1 MSHRIKR
8 IRAAQGTA
16 SGKVFPVMFSPGRIG
31 KLVLK
36 NRLLMPPMVLNYAD
50 ADGKV
55 NRRYVDHIER
65 VARGG
70 VGGIILEASFIRQ
83 DGKGFVNE
91 LGIHEDACIPG
102 LKKLVEAAH
111 AHGVMI
117 GQQLYHGGRQ
127 TSSKTTGAQPVAPS
141 PLPDPTVNELPRELT
156 VEEIAELVEA
166 YGKAAARSKSAGMD
180 FVEIHGAHGYLITQ
194 FLSPFSNRRTDA
206 YGGSAAKRMRFLSE
220 TCAAVRKAVGPDYPV
235 TVRLSGEEMVEG
247 GLTLLDTINIA
258 KHLEGIGIDG
268 VHVSAGNYA
277 SYARGY
283 MIPPMA
289 MPDGTL
295 EYLARAVKGSVKI
308 PVVAV
313 AKIRDPKL
321 AEKILK
327 NGEADFIALG
337 RTLLADPEWPNKA
350 AASKLDEIN
359 PCIACNQGCISRLF
373 AQQDV
378 WCTVNPETG
387 REAMFAEPP
396 AAKKTVVVVGGGPG
410 GMAAAKTAAER
421 GHKVILYEKRP
432 KLGGQLF
439 AAEAAPHR
447 QGWKELRQALARDVK
462 RLGVDI
468 RLKREFFPAMAAA
481 DKADTV
487 ILAIGSTATIPKIPG
502 IGHTNV
508 VTSRDLLEGR
518 AKAKGDVVVVGGG
531 CAGAQTAE
539 YLASGGHDVKIVEA
553 AGALA
558 ADAPTDDR
566 FLLLGRLGRLKVKI
580 HLETAL
586 MSIGPKSV
594 TVESPAGPKTLKA
607 DTVVLCLGS
616 HPNDGLT
623 AELKTVVRDVKVV
636 GDAVSARRV
645 TDAVT
650 EGALA
655 ALAL

>member
-1 MSHRIKR
+1 MK
-8 IRAAQGTA
+8 
-16 SGKVFPVMFSPGRIG
+16 FPSIFSPGRIG
-31 KLVLK
+31 KLALK

-50 ADGKV
+50 ADGKATK
-55 NRRYVDHIER
+55 RYIDHIER

-70 VGGIILEASFIRQ
+70 VGAIILEASFIRQ

-91 LGIHEDACIPG
+91 LGVHDDACIPG

-111 AHGVMI
+111 KHGAAI

-127 TSSKTTGAQPVAPS
+127 TSSKTTGTQPVAPS

-156 VEEIAELVEA
+156 VEEIGGLVEA
-166 YGKAAARSKSAGMD
+166 YAKAAARAKAAGMD

-206 YGGSAAKRMRFLSE
+206 YGGSGQKRMRFLLE
-220 TCAAVRKAVGPDYPV
+220 VCAAVRKAVGADYPV

-247 GLTLLDTINIA
+247 GLTLLDTISIA
-258 KHLEGIGIDG
+258 KRLEGIGIDA
-268 VHVSAGNYA
+268 VHISAGNYA

-295 EYLARAVKGSVKI
+295 AYLARAVKGLVKI
-308 PVVAV
+308 PVIAV
-313 AKIRDPKL
+313 AKIRDPKM
-321 AEKILK
+321 AEKIIRS
-327 NGEADFIALG
+327 GEADFVALG

-350 AASKLDEIN
+350 RAGKLDEIN
-359 PCIACNQGCISRLF
+359 HCIACNQGCISRLF

-387 REAMFAEPP
+387 REGAFAKPVT
-396 AAKKTVVVVGGGPG
+396 ARKTVVIVGGGPAG
-410 GMAAAKTAAER
+410 LAAAKTAAER
-421 GHKVILYEKRP
+421 GHNVILYEKKAR
-432 KLGGQLF
+432 LGGQLS

-447 QGWKELRQALARDVK
+447 QGWKELRQTLVRDVK
-462 RLGVDI
+462 RLGVEV
-468 RLKREFFPAMAAA
+468 RLRKEFSPEMAAA
-481 DKADTV
+481 DKADAV
-487 ILAIGSTATIPKIPG
+487 ILAIGSTASKPKIPG
-502 IGHTNV
+502 IGRTNV

-539 YLASGGHDVKIVEA
+539 YLAENGHDVKIVEA
-553 AGALA
+553 TGSLA
-558 ADAPTDDR
+558 ADAPVDDR

-586 MSIGPKSV
+586 MSIGSKNV
-594 TVESPAGPKTLKA
+594 TVESPAGPKTLGA

-616 HPNDGLT
+616 YPNDGMT
-623 AELKTVVRDVKVV
+623 AELKAAIKDVSVV

-645 TDAVT
+645 TDAVA

>member
-1 MSHRIKR
+1 MP
-8 IRAAQGTA
+8 
-16 SGKVFPVMFSPGRIG
+16 FPSLFSSGRIG

-50 ADGKV
+50 ADGKA
-55 NRRYVDHIER
+55 NQRYVDHIER

-70 VGGIILEASFIRQ
+70 VGAIILEASFIRQ
-83 DGKGFVNE
+83 DGKGFLNE
-91 LGIHEDACIPG
+91 LGAHDDACIPG
-102 LKKLVEAAH
+102 LKKLAEAAH
-111 AHGVMI
+111 RHGAAI
-117 GQQLYHGGRQ
+117 GQQIYHGGRQ
-127 TSSKTTGAQPVAPS
+127 ASSKTTGTQPVAPS

-156 VEEIAELVEA
+156 MKEVADLVA
-166 YGKAAARSKSAGMD
+166 GFGKAAARAKSAGMD

-194 FLSPFSNRRTDA
+194 FLSPYSNRRTDG
-206 YGGSAAKRMRFLSE
+206 YGGSAQKRMRFLLE
-220 TCAAVRKAVGPDYPV
+220 VCAAVRKAVGLDYPV
-235 TVRLSGEEMVEG
+235 TVRLSGDEMVEG
-247 GLTLLDTINIA
+247 GLTLPDTIEIA
-258 KHLEGIGIDG
+258 KRLEGIGIDG
-268 VHVSAGNYA
+268 VHISAGNYA

-295 EYLARAVKGSVKI
+295 AYLARAVKESVKI
-308 PVVAV
+308 PVIAV

-321 AEKILK
+321 AEKIIK

-337 RTLLADPEWPNKA
+337 RTLLADPEWPNKVKA
-350 AASKLDEIN
+350 GKLDEIN

-387 REAMFAEPP
+387 RERAFAKPA
-396 AAKKTVVVVGGGPG
+396 AAKKTVVIVGGGPAG
-410 GMAAAKTAAER
+410 LAAAKTAAER
-421 GHKVILYEKRP
+421 GHKVILYEKKA

-447 QGWKELRQALARDVK
+447 QGWMELRHALVRDVK

-468 RLKREFFPAMAAA
+468 RLKKEFSPEMAAK
-481 DKADTV
+481 DKPDAI
-487 ILAIGSTATIPKIPG
+487 ILAIGSTASKPKIPG
-502 IGHTNV
+502 IGRTNV

-539 YLASGGHDVKIVEA
+539 FLAGKGHDVKIVEA
-553 AGALA
+553 TGSLA
-558 ADAPTDDR
+558 ADAPVDDR
-566 FLLLGRLGRLKVKI
+566 FLLLGRLGRLKVDI

-586 MSIGPKSV
+586 MSIGSKSV
-594 TVESPAGPKTLKA
+594 TIESPAGPKTLAA

-616 HPNDGLT
+616 YPNDGMT
-623 AELKTVVRDVKVV
+623 AELKALVKDVSVV

-645 TDAVT
+645 TDAVA